1 MVIRPVL
8 DVRGGQAVRAVAGR
22 RDRYTPWN
30 LPWCRSADPLT
41 FARRIRDRWGVNRL
55 YVADLDALE
64 GRGPTDPRA
73 NRAIWFALA
82 DDGFDL
88 LLDAGVRRFGDV
100 SGHQT
105 PADSRL
111 VVATESAESLKEL
124 SGSLAESSRVLGV
137 DLRSGEA
144 LGPDGVLAFARSF
157 AGPTLVLD
165 TAAVGVSGGMPTLSF
180 CRELLAAN
188 PSRDVRTGGGVR
200 SIEDVRE
207 AAAAGVSEL
216 LVATALY
223 EDRLSRDDL
232 RPYLAPAA

>member
-1 MVIRPVL
+1 M
-8 DVRGGQAVRAVAGR
+8 RAVAGR

-55 YVADLDALE
+55 YLADLDALE

-73 NRAIWFALA
+73 NREIWFALA

-88 LLDAGVRRFGDV
+88 LLDPGVRCAGDV
-100 SGHQT
+100 SDLPT
-105 PADSRL
+105 LADSRP
-111 VVATESAESLKEL
+111 VVTSESAGSLKEL
-124 SGSLAESSRVLGV
+124 RESLAEFSGVLGL
-137 DLRSGEA
+137 DLRAGEA
-144 LGPDGVLAFARSF
+144 VGPVGVRAFARSF

-165 TAAVGVSGGMPTLSF
+165 TAAVGVSGGVPTLPL

-207 AAAAGVSEL
+207 AAAAGISEL

-232 RPYLAPAA
+232 RPYLAPPA